1 MEIKFDKVLEGDF
14 ITLRKTQVEDAPEIY
29 SWRTGMGGQ
38 FMRQPDNYSV
48 QSQEEWIRNRN
59 NNEINYII
67 FDNISGKKVG
77 AIGIYEV
84 NPVDQ
89 VSNVGRLIIADE
101 YYGKSTPYGLEA
113 LLLTY
118 DYVFNKM
125 NFRKITGD
133 ILANNQAMH
142 KLQVFL
148 GMVQEGYLKNHV
160 IIKGQLHDLYI
171 MSIFKEQFNT
181 VYSKKV
187 RFLLQNFKKG

>member
-1 MEIKFDKVLEGDF
+1 METNFENNLIGDF
-14 ITLRKTQVEDAPEIY
+14 ISLRKTQVEDAAEIY
-29 SWRTGMGGQ
+29 LWRTGIGGQ
-38 FMRQPDNYSV
+38 FLRQPDNYSI
-48 QSQEEWIRNRN
+48 QSQEEWIRSRSQ
-59 NNEINYII
+59 NEINYII
-67 FDNISGKKVG
+67 IDNFNGKKVG
-77 AIGIYEV
+77 AIGIYDV
-84 NPVDQ
+84 NTLDQ

-133 ILANNQAMH
+133 ILATNQAMH

-148 GMVQEGYLKNHV
+148 GMIQEGYLKEHV
-160 IIKGQLHDLYI
+160 IINGQLHDLYI

-181 VYSKKV
+181 VYRKKIH
-187 RFLLQNFKKG
+187 FLLKNFKKD

>member
-1 MEIKFDKVLEGDF
+1 MEIKFEDSLIGDF
-14 ITLRKTQVEDAPEIY
+14 ITLKKTEVEDAPNIY
-29 SWRTGMGGQ
+29 KWRTGAGGQ

-48 QSQEEWIRNRN
+48 QSQVEWIRCRSK
-59 NNEINYII
+59 NEINYII

-77 AIGIYEV
+77 AIGIYDV
-84 NPVDQ
+84 NLLDQ
-89 VSNVGRLIIADE
+89 VSNVGRLIISDE

-133 ILANNQAMH
+133 ILANNQAMY

-148 GMVQEGYLKNHV
+148 GMVQEGFLKNHV
-160 IIKGQLHDLYI
+160 IINGQLYDLYI
-171 MSIFKEQFNT
+171 MSIFKEQFNAI
-181 VYSKKV
+181 YSKKV